1 MDFATAVRTVIL
13 KRYADFQGRASRS
26 EFWWFT
32 LFAFLL
38 NIVLQV
44 ITGLVPI
51 LGIIAIV
58 IMLAV
63 LIPSIAVAVRRLHDI
78 GKSGWWYLLV
88 FIPLIGALVLIYWFV
103 QPGQSEDNQWGAN
116 PLGAGHGH

>member
-63 LIPSIAVAVRRLHDI
+63 LIPSIGVAVRRLHDI

-103 QPGQSEDNQWGAN
+103 QPGQSENNQWGAN
-116 PLGAGHGH
+116 PLGTGHGH

>member
-116 PLGAGHGH
+116 PLGTGHGH

>member
-88 FIPLIGALVLIYWFV
+88 FIPLIGALVLIYWFI